1 MSYTYDTAGN
11 IRSISGPS
19 VSKSFSYND
28 SGDWKDLL
36 TSVTVNGTTRNITY
50 EEENGVTIGNPLS
63 YFNGTQYTL
72 AWQNGRQLASL
83 SGGGKSATYT
93 YGADGIRTRK
103 TVTDSNGTT
112 TYQYTTQ
119 NGQIARQSWSA
130 GGTAYQMDFIY
141 DAAGRPLAMYY
152 RTKAAG
158 QTDFNGDSYY
168 YETNQQGDVTGLYK
182 ITYNA
187 TTKALSATRVASYE
201 YDTWGNVTYSTGT
214 MAKINPLK
222 YRGYY
227 HDAESGFYYL
237 QSRYYD
243 PAIGRFVNAD
253 DRLSLQTGFF
263 DMNQFAYCCNNP
275 VNMQD
280 QTGHWS
286 KWNKRLRSALLNM
299 AKKFLKSISLR
310 KFSGRHVY
318 RLSNKSNRRPYQGEP
333 GSTYR
338 APNGDTRTYGPDGKP
353 SRDYDHDDHGYPK
366 THPHDENGGHSHDWE
381 NGVRGPAYS
390 TVLESIAGVAL
401 VAACVIGIAAV
412 AADDVTL
419 IGIADDFLFYPL
431 GTGIEKGL
439 VMIFGS

>member
-1 MSYTYDTAGN
+1 
-11 IRSISGPS
+11 
-19 VSKSFSYND
+19 
-28 SGDWKDLL
+28 
-36 TSVTVNGTTRNITY
+36 
-50 EEENGVTIGNPLS
+50 
-63 YFNGTQYTL
+63 
-72 AWQNGRQLASL
+72 
-83 SGGGKSATYT
+83 
-93 YGADGIRTRK
+93 
-103 TVTDSNGTT
+103 
-112 TYQYTTQ
+112 
-119 NGQIARQSWSA
+119 
-130 GGTAYQMDFIY
+130 
-141 DAAGRPLAMYY
+141 
-152 RTKAAG
+152 
-158 QTDFNGDSYY
+158 
-168 YETNQQGDVTGLYK
+168 
-182 ITYNA
+182 
-187 TTKALSATRVASYE
+187 
-201 YDTWGNVTYSTGT
+201 

-227 HDAESGFYYL
+227 HDAETGFYCL

-263 DMNQFAYCCNNP
+263 DMNQFAYCCYNP

-299 AKKFLKSISLR
+299 AKKFLKSTSLR

-353 SRDYDHDDHGYPK
+353 SRDYDHDDHGYQK

-412 AADDVTL
+412 AADDATL